1 MTLKTLMTL
10 IALGSGVALPVQG
23 QVASGAPPLP
33 EGEGQGVRLTLDA
46 AVQRALSQGEEMRTA
61 RAQFGDAQG
70 QVREALAGALPQ
82 VNGTVTYSRQFAS
95 IYQSLGSGSG
105 SDTGV
110 TNLFKNSPFGAPNS
124 WNASITASQLLF
136 SAGKVGAGL
145 KAARAARTGA
155 DAQQRETAA
164 DIAFRVKRAY
174 LQAQYRQ
181 RVLEVAT
188 AGRDEARQELHQVQ
202 LFQKA
207 GTRAEYD
214 LLRAQVDAA
223 NQEPI
228 VVQAQGDL
236 DVATLELKRLV
247 NLPAGQ
253 QLILATPLAAPDGA
267 IPTAAE
273 ELAPAGERPA
283 LAAAEANVQVRRQLL
298 RATKADRWPSLSV
311 QSTFSEQAFPDQV
324 FPFNAPFRRNWDA
337 QVKISV
343 PLFNGFRTEAQ
354 VDRAEAALEQ
364 AVAQRASVQEQ
375 VALDVAQ
382 AKAELER
389 SRSLLSARRE
399 TVRQARR
406 AQYLAG
412 VRYANGLSTQLEV
425 SDSRLL
431 AQRSEMNEAQ
441 STLDYVVSVAQL
453 ERALGRPVPVE
464 RKPLEQVMRQSV
476 EMKVGLT
483 TTGQDNQQ

>member
-1 MTLKTLMTL
+1 MMNPQMTLKKPLMTL
-10 IALGSGVALPVQG
+10 I
-23 QVASGAPPLP
+23 VASLVAVPAMGQAPSQPNR
-33 EGEGQGVRLTLDA
+33 EVVSITLTQ
-46 AVQRALSQGEEMRTA
+46 AVERALSQGEEMQTA
-61 RAQFGDAQG
+61 RAQYRDAQS

-82 VNGTVTYSRQFAS
+82 VNGSLTYSRQFAS

-124 WNASITASQLLF
+124 WNASVTASQVLYT
-136 SAGKVGAGL
+136 AGKVGAGL
-145 KAARAARTGA
+145 KAAKAFRTGA

-188 AGRDEARQELHQVQ
+188 AGLDEARQELKQVQ

-223 NQEPI
+223 NQEP
-228 VVQAQGDL
+228 VVVGAQGDL
-236 DVATLELKRLV
+236 AVAMLELKRLV
-247 NLPAGQ
+247 NVPPDQEVA
-253 QLILATPLAAPDGA
+253 LATPLTPADGL
-267 IPTAAE
+267 IPAVLE
-273 ELAPAGERPA
+273 EDLAPLVDRPA
-283 LAAAEANVQVRRQLL
+283 LAVADAAVQVRQQLL
-298 RATKADRWPSLSV
+298 RASKADRWPSLSV
-311 QSTFSEQAFPDQV
+311 QSTYSEQAFPQQV
-324 FPFNAPFRRNWDA
+324 FPFSSTFRRNWDA

-354 VDRAEAALEQ
+354 VGRASAALEQ
-364 AVAQRASVQEQ
+364 AIAQRNAVKEQ
-375 VALDVAQ
+375 VDLDVAQ
-382 AKAELER
+382 ARAELGR
-389 SRSLLSARRE
+389 TRSLFAARRQ
-399 TVRQARR
+399 TVGQARR
-406 AQYLAG
+406 AQHLAS

-425 SDSRLL
+425 ADARLL

-441 STLDYVVSVAQL
+441 SRLDYLVALAQL
-453 ERALGRPVPVE
+453 ERALGRPLPVE
-464 RKPLEQVMRQSV
+464 RKPLDQATAKTIDQ
-476 EMKVGLT
+476 KLGLT
-483 TTGQDNQQ
+483 TTGQDH